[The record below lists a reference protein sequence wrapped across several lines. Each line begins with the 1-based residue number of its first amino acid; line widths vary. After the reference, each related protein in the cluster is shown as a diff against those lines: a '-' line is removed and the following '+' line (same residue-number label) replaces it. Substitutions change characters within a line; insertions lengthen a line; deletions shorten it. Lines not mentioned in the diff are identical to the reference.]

1 MLVLLALICSL
12 SPCAEVETVDG
23 ITGFLRKVVR
33 RGGQV
38 VSVHF
43 ALDVEGLTLVDEDTH
58 HRVLVYKA
66 A

>member
-1 MLVLLALICSL
+1 
-12 SPCAEVETVDG
+12 VEAADG
-23 ITGFLRKVVR
+23 ITEFLRKLVR

-43 ALDVEGLTLVDEDTH
+43 ALDIEGLTLVAEDTD